1 MAMKRTAAEEFM
13 KRENQKCKI
22 LVIRDLLL
30 ETDEQHPLTVPDLI
44 EKLKGFGIE
53 AERKSVT
60 DDLLTLSDYG
70 MDIES
75 VAVGKRKGYYL
86 ASRTF
91 EPAELKM
98 LVDSVQAAK
107 FLSPKKTM
115 RLIKKLAALSS
126 RGEAALLKRQLYV
139 SDRVKTDNESIFY
152 NIDAIHG
159 AIAEDREIT
168 FLYWQYDLNKKR
180 IMRKNGARYCVS
192 PFALV
197 WDDEFYYLIAYD
209 AADARIKHYRVD
221 KMTRITIGDNE
232 RKGKDVFAAIDMS
245 EYTSRNFSMFAG
257 EDADVVLDCDE
268 SVIGV
273 IIDRFGSDVSVHAN
287 ETGFTA
293 FVRVAVSEQFFGWVA
308 ALGGAVR
315 IRSPKSVRERFLAHL
330 RHVLDTQ

>member
-1 MAMKRTAAEEFM
+1 M

-30 ETDEQHPLTVPDLI
+30 ETDELHPLTVADILA
-44 EKLKGFGIE
+44 KLKERGVE
-53 AERKSVT
+53 AERKSVA
-60 DDLLTLSDYG
+60 DDLLALSDYG

-107 FLSPKKTM
+107 FISPKKT
-115 RLIKKLAALSS
+115 RGLIKKLATLSS
-126 RGEAALLKRQLYV
+126 RGEAALLRRQLYMT
-139 SDRVKTDNESIFY
+139 DRGKTENESVFY

-168 FLYWQYDLNKKR
+168 FVYWQYDLNKKR
-180 IMRKNGARYCVS
+180 VPRKSGARYCVS

-209 AADARIKHYRVD
+209 ASDARIKHYRVD
-221 KMTRITIGDNE
+221 KMNRITIGE
-232 RKGKDVFAAIDMS
+232 TPRKGKETFDTLDMS
-245 EYTSRNFSMFAG
+245 AYTSRNFSMFAG
-257 EDADVVLDCDE
+257 EEADVVLDCDE
-268 SVIGV
+268 ALIGV
-273 IIDRFGSDVSVHAN
+273 IVDRFGTGVSVHPN

-293 FVRVAVSEQFFGWVA
+293 FVKVAVSEQFFGWVA

-315 IRSPKSVRERFLAHL
+315 IVSPQPVREQFLAL
-330 RHVLDTQ
+330 LDRVKTAQTRE

>member
-1 MAMKRTAAEEFM
+1 MKH
-13 KRENQKCKI
+13 ENQKCKI
-22 LVIRDLLL
+22 LVIRELLL
-30 ETDEQHPLTVPDLI
+30 ETDEQHPLTVQDFI
-44 EKLKGFGIE
+44 DKLKERDIA

-60 DDLLTLSDYG
+60 DDLLTLSEYG
-70 MDIES
+70 MDVES

-86 ASRTF
+86 ASRMF

-126 RGEAALLKRQLYV
+126 RGEAALLRRQLYI
-139 SDRVKTDNESIFY
+139 SDRGKTDNESIFY

-180 IMRKNGARYCVS
+180 VPRREGARYRVS
-192 PFALV
+192 PYALV

-221 KMTRITIGDNE
+221 KMNRITIGDAE
-232 RKGKDVFAAIDMS
+232 RQGKDVFKALDMS
-245 EYTSRNFSMFAG
+245 AYTSRNFSMFAG
-257 EDADVVLDCDE
+257 EEADVVLDCDAG
-268 SVIGV
+268 VIGV
-273 IIDRFGSDVSVHAN
+273 IVDRFGTDVSIHPN
-287 ETGFTA
+287 GDRFTA

-308 ALGGAVR
+308 ALGGTVR
-315 IRSPKSVRERFLAHL
+315 IVSPQPVKEQFLGLLDRVRKA
-330 RHVLDTQ
+330 QQ

>member
-1 MAMKRTAAEEFM
+1 MKH
-13 KRENQKCKI
+13 ENQKCKI
-22 LVIRDLLL
+22 LVIREMLLD
-30 ETDEQHPLTVPDLI
+30 TDELHPLTVADFI
-44 EKLKGFGIE
+44 RELKSRGIA
-53 AERKSVT
+53 AERKSVA
-60 DDLLTLSDYG
+60 DDLLALSDYG

-86 ASRTF
+86 ASRAF

-107 FLSPKKTM
+107 FLSPKKTR

-126 RGEAALLKRQLYV
+126 RSEADLLKRQLYV
-139 SDRVKTDNESIFY
+139 SDHGKTENESVFY

-159 AIAEDREIT
+159 AIGEDREIT

-180 IMRKNGARYCVS
+180 VPRKDGARYCVS

-221 KMTRITIGDNE
+221 KMNRIAIGDTE
-232 RKGKDVFAAIDMS
+232 RRGKDAFAAIDMS

-257 EDADVVLDCDE
+257 EEADVVLDCDA

-273 IIDRFGSDVSVHAN
+273 IVDRFGTGVSVHP
-287 ETGFTA
+287 EGDRFRA
-293 FVRVAVSEQFFGWVA
+293 FVRVAVSEQFFGWVT

-315 IRSPKSVRERFLAHL
+315 IVSPEPVRTQYLAL
-330 RHVLDTQ
+330 LDRVRAEQA

>member
-1 MAMKRTAAEEFM
+1 MKH
-13 KRENQKCKI
+13 ENQKCKI
-22 LVIRDLLL
+22 LVIRELLL
-30 ETDEQHPLTVPDLI
+30 ETDEQHPLTVQDFI
-44 EKLKGFGIE
+44 DKLKERDIA

-60 DDLLTLSDYG
+60 DDLLTLSEYG
-70 MDIES
+70 MDVES

-86 ASRTF
+86 ASRMF

-126 RGEAALLKRQLYV
+126 RGEAALLRRQLYI
-139 SDRVKTDNESIFY
+139 SDRGKTDNESIFY

-180 IMRKNGARYCVS
+180 VPRREGARYRVS
-192 PFALV
+192 PYALV

-221 KMTRITIGDNE
+221 KMNRITIGDAE
-232 RKGKDVFAAIDMS
+232 RQGKDVFKALDMS
-245 EYTSRNFSMFAG
+245 AYTSRNFSMFAG
-257 EDADVVLDCDE
+257 EEADVVLDCDA

-273 IIDRFGSDVSVHAN
+273 IVDRFGTDVSIHPN
-287 ETGFTA
+287 GDRFTA

-308 ALGGAVR
+308 ALGGTVR
-315 IRSPKSVRERFLAHL
+315 IVSPQPVKEQFLGLLDRVRKA
-330 RHVLDTQ
+330 QQ

>member
-1 MAMKRTAAEEFM
+1 MKH
-13 KRENQKCKI
+13 ENQKCKI

-30 ETDEQHPLTVPDLI
+30 ETDEQHPLTVADII
-44 EKLKGFGIE
+44 EKLKACSIQ
-53 AERKSVT
+53 AERKSVA

-107 FLSPKKTM
+107 FLSPKKTA
-115 RLIKKLAALSS
+115 RLIKKLATLQS
-126 RGEAALLKRQLYV
+126 RNEAALLRRQLYL
-139 SDRVKTDNESIFY
+139 SDRGKTDNESIFY

-168 FLYWQYDLNKKR
+168 FVYWQYDLNKKR
-180 IMRKNGARYCVS
+180 VPRKSGARYRVS

-209 AADARIKHYRVD
+209 AEDARIKHYRVD
-221 KMTRITIGDNE
+221 KMNRITIGDAE
-232 RKGKDVFAAIDMS
+232 RQGKDAFKALDMS
-245 EYTSRNFSMFAG
+245 AYTSRNFSMFAG
-257 EDADVVLDCDE
+257 EDADVVLDCDAGL
-268 SVIGV
+268 IGV
-273 IIDRFGSDVSVHAN
+273 IVDRFGTDVSVHP
-287 ETGFTA
+287 EGERFRA

-315 IRSPKSVRERFLAHL
+315 IVSPQPVRERFLAL
-330 RHVLDTQ
+330 LDRVKNAQQEDRKA

>member
-1 MAMKRTAAEEFM
+1 MKH
-13 KRENQKCKI
+13 ENQKCKI
-22 LVIRDLLL
+22 LVIRELLL
-30 ETDEQHPLTVPDLI
+30 ETDEQHPLTVQDFI
-44 EKLKGFGIE
+44 DKLKERDIA

-60 DDLLTLSDYG
+60 DDLLTLSEYG
-70 MDIES
+70 MDVES

-86 ASRTF
+86 ASRMF

-126 RGEAALLKRQLYV
+126 RGEAALLKRQLYI
-139 SDRVKTDNESIFY
+139 SDRGKTDNESIFY

-180 IMRKNGARYCVS
+180 VPRREGARYRVS
-192 PFALV
+192 PYALV

-221 KMTRITIGDNE
+221 KMNRITIGDAE
-232 RKGKDVFAAIDMS
+232 RQGKDVFKALDMS
-245 EYTSRNFSMFAG
+245 AYTSRNFSMFAG
-257 EDADVVLDCDE
+257 EEADVVLDCDA

-273 IIDRFGSDVSVHAN
+273 IVDRFGTDVSIHPN
-287 ETGFTA
+287 GDRFTA

-308 ALGGAVR
+308 ALGGTVR
-315 IRSPKSVRERFLAHL
+315 IVSPQPVKEQFLGLLDRL
-330 RHVLDTQ
+330 RKAQ

>member
-1 MAMKRTAAEEFM
+1 M

-30 ETDEQHPLTVPDLI
+30 ETDEQHPLTVADFI
-44 EKLKGFGIE
+44 EKLKERGIE
-53 AERKSVT
+53 AERKSVA
-60 DDLLTLSDYG
+60 DDLLTLSEYG

-115 RLIKKLAALSS
+115 RLIKKLATLSS
-126 RGEAALLKRQLYV
+126 RGEAALLRRQLYL
-139 SDRVKTDNESIFY
+139 SDRGKTDNESIFY

-159 AIAEDREIT
+159 AIAEDRAIT
-168 FLYWQYDLNKKR
+168 FVYWQYDLSKKR
-180 IMRKNGARYCVS
+180 VPRKNGARYCVS
-192 PFALV
+192 PFALI

-209 AADARIKHYRVD
+209 AEDARIKHYRVD
-221 KMTRITIGDNE
+221 KMTRITITDTE
-232 RKGKDVFAAIDMS
+232 RQGKEAFRSLDMS
-245 EYTSRNFSMFAG
+245 AYTSRNFSMFAG
-257 EDADVVLDCDE
+257 EEADVVLDCDAN
-268 SVIGV
+268 VIGV
-273 IIDRFGSDVSVHAN
+273 IIDRFGTDVSVHAN

-293 FVRVAVSEQFFGWVA
+293 FVKVAVSEQFFGWVA

-315 IRSPKSVRERFLAHL
+315 IVSPKPVKDRFLEL
-330 RHVLDTQ
+330 LDRVRKAQE

>member
-1 MAMKRTAAEEFM
+1 MKHD
-13 KRENQKCKI
+13 NQKCKI
-22 LVIRDLLL
+22 LVIRELLL
-30 ETDEQHPLTVPDLI
+30 ETDEQHPLTVQDFI
-44 EKLKGFGIE
+44 DKLKERDIA

-60 DDLLTLSDYG
+60 DDLLTLSEYG
-70 MDIES
+70 MDVES

-86 ASRTF
+86 ASRMF

-126 RGEAALLKRQLYV
+126 RGEAALLRRQLYI
-139 SDRVKTDNESIFY
+139 SDRGKTDNESIFY

-159 AIAEDREIT
+159 AIAEDHEIT

-180 IMRKNGARYCVS
+180 VPRREGARYRVS
-192 PFALV
+192 PYALV

-221 KMTRITIGDNE
+221 KMNRITIGDAE
-232 RKGKDVFAAIDMS
+232 RQGKDVFKALDMS
-245 EYTSRNFSMFAG
+245 AYTSRNFSMFAG
-257 EDADVVLDCDE
+257 EEADVVLDCDAG
-268 SVIGV
+268 VIGV
-273 IIDRFGSDVSVHAN
+273 IVDRFGTDVSIHPN
-287 ETGFTA
+287 GDRFTA

-308 ALGGAVR
+308 ALGGTVR
-315 IRSPKSVRERFLAHL
+315 IVSPQPVKEQFLGLLDRL
-330 RHVLDTQ
+330 RKAQ

>member
-1 MAMKRTAAEEFM
+1 MKH
-13 KRENQKCKI
+13 ENQKCKI
-22 LVIRDLLL
+22 LVIRELLL
-30 ETDEQHPLTVPDLI
+30 ETDEQHPLTVQDFI
-44 EKLKGFGIE
+44 DKLKERDIA

-60 DDLLTLSDYG
+60 DDLLTLSEYG
-70 MDIES
+70 MDVES

-86 ASRTF
+86 ASRMF

-126 RGEAALLKRQLYV
+126 RGEAALLRRQLYI
-139 SDRVKTDNESIFY
+139 SDRGKTDNESIFY

-180 IMRKNGARYCVS
+180 VPRREGARYRVS
-192 PFALV
+192 PYALV

-221 KMTRITIGDNE
+221 KMNRITIGDAE
-232 RKGKDVFAAIDMS
+232 RQGKDVFKALDMS
-245 EYTSRNFSMFAG
+245 AYTSRNFSMFAG
-257 EDADVVLDCDE
+257 EEADVVLDCDA

-273 IIDRFGSDVSVHAN
+273 IVDRFGTDVSIHPN
-287 ETGFTA
+287 GDRFTA

-308 ALGGAVR
+308 ALGGTVR
-315 IRSPKSVRERFLAHL
+315 IVSPQPVKEQFLGLLDRL
-330 RHVLDTQ
+330 RKAQ

>member
-1 MAMKRTAAEEFM
+1 M

-22 LVIRDLLL
+22 LIIRDLLL
-30 ETDEQHPLTVPDLI
+30 ETDELHPLTVQDLI
-44 EKLKGFGIE
+44 ERLRARGID

-70 MDIES
+70 MDVES
-75 VAVGKRKGYYL
+75 VAVGKRKGYFL

-115 RLIKKLAALSS
+115 GLIKKLAALSS
-126 RGEAALLKRQLYV
+126 RGEAALLKRQLYI
-139 SDRVKTDNESIFY
+139 SDRGKTDNESVFY

-168 FLYWQYDLNKKR
+168 FVYWQYDLSKKR
-180 IMRKNGARYCVS
+180 VPRKNGARYRVS

-221 KMTRITIGDNE
+221 KMNRITVCDTQ
-232 RKGKDVFAAIDMS
+232 RQGKDVFQKIDMS
-245 EYTSRNFSMFAG
+245 AYTSRNFSMFAG
-257 EDADVVLDCDE
+257 EEADVVLDCDE

-273 IIDRFGSDVSVHAN
+273 IVDRFGADVSVHPN
-287 ETGFTA
+287 EAGFTA
-293 FVRVAVSEQFFGWVA
+293 FVRVAVSEQFFGWIA

-315 IRSPKSVRERFLAHL
+315 IRSPKPVRDGFIAHL
-330 RHVLDTQ
+330 DRVLKAHE

>member
-1 MAMKRTAAEEFM
+1 M

-30 ETDEQHPLTVPDLI
+30 ETDELHPLTVQDFI
-44 EKLKGFGIE
+44 DKLRERDIT

-60 DDLLTLSDYG
+60 DDLMTLTDYG

-107 FLSPKKTM
+107 FLSPKKTA
-115 RLIKKLAALSS
+115 RLIKKLAGLSS
-126 RGEAALLKRQLYV
+126 RWEAALLRRQLYI
-139 SDRVKTDNESIFY
+139 SDRGKTDNESVFY

-159 AIAEDREIT
+159 AIAKDCEISVV
-168 FLYWQYDLNKKR
+168 YWQYDLNKKR
-180 IMRKNGARYCVS
+180 IPRKQGARYRVS

-209 AADARIKHYRVD
+209 AFDARIKHYRVD
-221 KMTRITIGDNE
+221 KMTRIQEGDAG
-232 RKGKDVFAAIDMS
+232 RQGKDVFSAVDMS
-245 EYTSRNFSMFAG
+245 VYTSRNFSMFAG
-257 EDADVVLDCDE
+257 EEADVVLDCDE

-273 IIDRFGSDVSVHAN
+273 IVDRFGTDVSIHPEGERFA
-287 ETGFTA
+287 A
-293 FVRVAVSEQFFGWVA
+293 FVKVAVSGQFFGWVA

-315 IRSPKSVRERFLAHL
+315 IVSPKPVKEEFLAL
-330 RHVLDTQ
+330 LDRVKNAQE

>member
-1 MAMKRTAAEEFM
+1 MKH
-13 KRENQKCKI
+13 ENQKCKI

-30 ETDEQHPLTVPDLI
+30 ETDEQHPMTVADFI
-44 EKLKGFGIE
+44 GKLRERGIE
-53 AERKSVT
+53 AERKSVA
-60 DDLLTLSDYG
+60 DDLLALSDYG
-70 MDIES
+70 MDIEA

-91 EPAELKM
+91 EAAELKM

-126 RGEAALLKRQLYV
+126 RGEAALLRRQLYI
-139 SDRVKTDNESIFY
+139 SDRGKTDNESVFY

-159 AIAEDREIT
+159 AIGEDREIT
-168 FLYWQYDLNKKR
+168 FVYWQYDLNKKR
-180 IMRKNGARYCVS
+180 VPRKNGARYRVS

-209 AADARIKHYRVD
+209 AEDARIKHYRVD
-221 KMTRITIGDNE
+221 KMNRITVGDTE
-232 RKGKDVFAAIDMS
+232 RQGKEAFSAIDMS
-245 EYTSRNFSMFAG
+245 VYTSRNFSMFAG
-257 EDADVVLDCDE
+257 EEADVTLDCDAG
-268 SVIGV
+268 VIGV
-273 IIDRFGSDVSVHAN
+273 IVDRFGVDVSVHPN
-287 ETGFTA
+287 GDRFTA

-315 IRSPKSVRERFLAHL
+315 VVSPEPVRERFLAHL
-330 RHVLDTQ
+330 DRVKEAQN

>member
-1 MAMKRTAAEEFM
+1 MKH
-13 KRENQKCKI
+13 ENQKCKI
-22 LVIRDLLL
+22 LVIRELLL
-30 ETDEQHPLTVPDLI
+30 ETDEQHPLTVQDFI
-44 EKLKGFGIE
+44 DKLKERDIA

-60 DDLLTLSDYG
+60 DDLLTLSEYG
-70 MDIES
+70 MDVES

-86 ASRTF
+86 ASRMF

-126 RGEAALLKRQLYV
+126 RGEAALLRRQLYI
-139 SDRVKTDNESIFY
+139 SDRGKTDNESIFY

-180 IMRKNGARYCVS
+180 VPRREGARYRVS
-192 PFALV
+192 PYALV

-221 KMTRITIGDNE
+221 KMNRITIGDAE
-232 RKGKDVFAAIDMS
+232 RQGKDVFKALDMS
-245 EYTSRNFSMFAG
+245 AYTSRNFSMFAG
-257 EDADVVLDCDE
+257 EEADVVLDCDAG
-268 SVIGV
+268 VIGV
-273 IIDRFGSDVSVHAN
+273 IVDRFGTDVSIHPN
-287 ETGFTA
+287 GDRFTA

-308 ALGGAVR
+308 ALGGTVR
-315 IRSPKSVRERFLAHL
+315 IVSPQPVKEQFLGLLDRL
-330 RHVLDTQ
+330 RKAQ

>member
-1 MAMKRTAAEEFM
+1 MKH
-13 KRENQKCKI
+13 ENQKCKI
-22 LVIRDLLL
+22 LVIRDLLF
-30 ETDEQHPLTVPDLI
+30 ETDEQHPMTVQDLI
-44 EKLKGFGIE
+44 DKLRERGIE

-60 DDLLTLSDYG
+60 DDLLTLADYG

-75 VAVGKRKGYYL
+75 LAVGKRKGYYL

-126 RGEAALLKRQLYV
+126 RGEAALLKRQLYL
-139 SDRVKTDNESIFY
+139 SDRGKTDNESVFY

-168 FLYWQYDLNKKR
+168 FVYWQYDLSKKR
-180 IMRKNGARYCVS
+180 VPRKSGARYRVS

-209 AADARIKHYRVD
+209 AEDARIKHYRVD
-221 KMTRITIGDNE
+221 KMNRITIGDAG
-232 RKGKDVFAAIDMS
+232 RQGKDAFSALDMS
-245 EYTSRNFSMFAG
+245 VYTSRNFSMFAG
-257 EDADVVLDCDE
+257 EEADVVLDCDAGL
-268 SVIGV
+268 IGV
-273 IIDRFGSDVSVHAN
+273 IIDRFGTDVSIHPD
-287 ETGFTA
+287 GDRFTA
-293 FVRVAVSEQFFGWVA
+293 FVKVAVSEQFFGWVA

-315 IRSPKSVRERFLAHL
+315 IVSPQPVKEQFLAL
-330 RHVLDTQ
+330 LDRVRDAQS